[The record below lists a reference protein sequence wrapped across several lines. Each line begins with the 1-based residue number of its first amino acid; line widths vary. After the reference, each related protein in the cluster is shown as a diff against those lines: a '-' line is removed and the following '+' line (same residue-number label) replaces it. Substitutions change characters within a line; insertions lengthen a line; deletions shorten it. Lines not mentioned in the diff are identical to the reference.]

1 MKHRFLITALA
12 FGMLTGAVSTTIVPT
27 QPVQAIS
34 KKVAVN
40 HGYRK
45 VTLTK
50 TVRIRKIHK
59 RVPTYKS
66 TLGPTEYADKKLTV
80 KLMQV
85 GTDFGW
91 YLKIPSYRGTWTVSK
106 RYNDYSWFKLGWH
119 Y

>member
-45 VTLTK
+45 VTIVVETAP
-50 TVRIRKIHK
+50 V
-59 RVPTYKS
+59 S
-66 TLGPTEYADKKLTV
+66 
-80 KLMQV
+80 
-85 GTDFGW
+85 
-91 YLKIPSYRGTWTVSK
+91 IPKANAVIKNLCFIICS
-106 RYNDYSWFKLGWH
+106 N
-119 Y
+119 

>member
-1 MKHRFLITALA
+1 MKHRLLITALA
-12 FGMLTGAVSTTIVPT
+12 SVMLAGTASTVVIPT
-27 QPVQAIS
+27 QYVQAIS
-34 KKVAVN
+34 KRAVVN
-40 HGYRK
+40 HGYKK

-59 RVPTYKS
+59 RISTYKS

-91 YLKIPSYRGTWTVSK
+91 YLKIPGYKVTWTVLK
-106 RYNDYSWFKLGWH
+106 RYNDYSWFRLGWH

>member
-1 MKHRFLITALA
+1 MKHRFLITVLA
-12 FGMLTGAVSTTIVPT
+12 SVMLAGTFSTAIVPIQT
-27 QPVQAIS
+27 VQAIS
-34 KKVAVN
+34 KKTAVN

-50 TVRIRKIHK
+50 TVRIKKIHK
-59 RVPTYKS
+59 RIPTYKN

-91 YLKIPSYRGTWTVSK
+91 YLKIPGYRGTWTVSK
-106 RYNDYSWFKLGWH
+106 RHNDYSWFKLGWH

>member
-1 MKHRFLITALA
+1 MKHRLLITTLA
-12 FGMLTGAVSTTIVPT
+12 SVMLAGTAFTAVIPT
-27 QPVQAIS
+27 QNVQAIS

-80 KLMQV
+80 
-85 GTDFGW
+85 
-91 YLKIPSYRGTWTVSK
+91 
-106 RYNDYSWFKLGWH
+106 N
-119 Y
+119 

>member
-1 MKHRFLITALA
+1 MKHRLLITALA
-12 FGMLTGAVSTTIVPT
+12 SVMLAGTASTVVIPT
-27 QPVQAIS
+27 QYVQAIS
-34 KKVAVN
+34 KRAVVS
-40 HGYRK
+40 HVYKK

-59 RVPTYKS
+59 RIPTYKS

-91 YLKIPSYRGTWTVSK
+91 YLKIPGYKGTWTVLK
-106 RYNDYSWFKLGWH
+106 RYNDYSWFRLGWH

>member
-1 MKHRFLITALA
+1 MKRRFLITALA
-12 FGMLTGAVSTTIVPT
+12 SVILAGTASTTIIPA
-27 QPVQAIS
+27 QNVQAIS
-34 KKVAVN
+34 KKAAVN

-59 RVPTYKS
+59 RIPTYKS
-66 TLGPTEYADKKLTV
+66 TLGPMEYADKKLTV

-85 GTDFGW
+85 GTGLGW
-91 YLKIPSYRGTWTVSK
+91 YLKIPGYRGTWTVSK
-106 RYNDYSWFKLGWH
+106 RHNDYSWFKLGWH